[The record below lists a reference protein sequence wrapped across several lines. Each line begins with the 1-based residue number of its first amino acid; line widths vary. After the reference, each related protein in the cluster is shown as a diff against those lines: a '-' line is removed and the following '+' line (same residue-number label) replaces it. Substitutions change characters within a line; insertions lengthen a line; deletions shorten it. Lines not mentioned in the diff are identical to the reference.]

1 MSFTTMRSTA
11 WPRTGVDPV
20 RALSGYG
27 WISKET
33 GEEMRERKFHAK
45 HGRIAPDGEEI
56 RTHPNPGASP
66 AAKRGVTVLKYDPY
80 LQLTSVASQLGHILV
95 LD

>member
-1 MSFTTMRSTA
+1 MSFTTTRSTA
-11 WPRTGVDPV
+11 WPRTGVAPV

-33 GEEMRERKFHAK
+33 GEEMKERKWHAK
-45 HGRIAPDGEEI
+45 HGRIASDGEEI

-66 AAKRGVTVLKYDPY
+66 AAKRGVKGDNTP
-80 LQLTSVASQLGHILV
+80 TAVAEKFGFSA
-95 LD
+95 